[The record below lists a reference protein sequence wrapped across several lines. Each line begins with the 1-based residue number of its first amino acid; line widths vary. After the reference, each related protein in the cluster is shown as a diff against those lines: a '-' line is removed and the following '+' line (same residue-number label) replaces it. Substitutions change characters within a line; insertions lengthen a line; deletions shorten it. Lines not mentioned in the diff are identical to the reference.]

1 MPWRCSLP
9 KGAFWDR
16 NQGMAVG
23 GLRGDYQQLGVKERE
38 KPSLSANSSLSSCSY
53 FPPSPSPSL
62 CLISHTVPV
71 LVSAVMLKAACCV
84 FDCLCLREG
93 LAGRAGCCEQS
104 VGWRRLSLRLTFNKF
119 VQQSVKLSYPHT
131 PPPPTPRPPLFYYLT
146 ASSNA

>member
-1 MPWRCSLP
+1 MEVQPSKRSFLGEKSRDGSWGAARGLP
-9 KGAFWDR
+9 AAWC
-16 NQGMAVG
+16 
-23 GLRGDYQQLGVKERE
+23 ERE
-38 KPSLSANSSLSSCSY
+38 RKAKSLSQLFPFVLFFPLPPPLSL
-53 FPPSPSPSL
+53 SPSL

-119 VQQSVKLSYPHT
+119 IQQSVKLSYPHHHQ
-131 PPPPTPRPPLFYYLT
+131 PHVPHFFIILQRVPM
-146 ASSNA
+146 

>member
-1 MPWRCSLP
+1 MTWRCSLP
-9 KGAFWDR
+9 KGAFWER

-38 KPSLSANSSLSSCSY
+38 KPSLSANSSLSSCS
-53 FPPSPSPSL
+53 FFFSPSL
-62 CLISHTVPV
+62 SLISHTVPV

-104 VGWRRLSLRLTFNKF
+104 VGWRRLSLRLTFNRF
-119 VQQSVKLSYPHT
+119 VQQSVKLSYPH
-131 PPPPTPRPPLFYYLT
+131 PHPQPHIPHFFYYLT